1 MKSKPV
7 QIFKVY
13 QKKDEPSY
21 GSGQTETF
29 YMKIIQSDHKHFSAI
44 LEPSELKKAF
54 SFIVDTELSG
64 WLFTSYYVE
73 IDDVFYQTGKINI
86 NESTFY
92 LTFYFSDKFT
102 QNPFNIKW

>member
-13 QKKDEPSY
+13 QKKNEPSY
-21 GSGQTETF
+21 GTGQTETF
-29 YMKIIQSDHKHFSAI
+29 YMKVIQLDNKYFSAI
-44 LEPSELKKAF
+44 LDPSELKRAF
-54 SFIVDTELSG
+54 NFIVDTELSG

-73 IDDVFYQTGKINI
+73 IDDVFYQTGKIYI
-86 NESTFY
+86 DESIFS
-92 LTFYFSDKFT
+92 LTFHFSDKFT